1 MRKINADDTLS
12 QHKSIIVKKNK
23 KIRAF
28 DKIKSS
34 DGSLEREDLVKIEE
48 VKSPV
53 VKVAR

>member
-23 KIRAF
+23 KIKAF

-48 VKSPV
+48 VKSPY